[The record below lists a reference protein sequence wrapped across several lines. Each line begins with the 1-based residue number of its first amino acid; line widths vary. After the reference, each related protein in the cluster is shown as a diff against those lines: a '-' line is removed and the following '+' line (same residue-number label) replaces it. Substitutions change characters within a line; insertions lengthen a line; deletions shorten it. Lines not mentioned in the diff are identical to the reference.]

1 MAVLGF
7 LNQKGGAGKT
17 TASLNV
23 AAELATRGA
32 RVLLIDADPQ
42 GSAADWAAARGER
55 SPPFVVVRFD
65 KPNLHKQ
72 VTAMALGYDHVI
84 IDGPARDAALQRSA
98 LLACHLV
105 AVPVQPSGLDLWS
118 SGAFLALAE
127 EARPFAPK
135 GQRTALLTSRAS
147 ARGILAREVREALG
161 AHGLPVLDGLAERTA
176 YREAA
181 TGAFTIHEL
190 ADLPSP
196 RRAREARAAARDE
209 VAALTTA
216 LMNLEEPTHA

>member
-1 MAVLGF
+1 MPVIGL

-23 AAELATRGA
+23 AAELAARDA

-42 GSAADWAAARGER
+42 GSAVDWAAARGER
-55 SPPFVVVRFD
+55 SSPFVVVRFD
-65 KPNLHKQ
+65 RPNLHKQ
-72 VTAMALGYDHVI
+72 VAAMALGYDYVI
-84 IDGPARDAALQRSA
+84 IDGPARDAVLQRSA

-135 GQRTALLTSRAS
+135 GQRTAILTSRGS
-147 ARGILAREVREALG
+147 ARGVLAREVREALG

-176 YREAA
+176 YREAV
-181 TGAFTIHEL
+181 TGAMTIHEL
-190 ADLPSP
+190 AALSGS
-196 RRAREARAAARDE
+196 RWAREARAAARDE

-216 LMNLEEPTHA
+216 LLTLEETHHA